1 MAVKVDMSSVLEFI
15 KNSKEPVNKAQI
27 LEATGYSGDFKYC
40 IKTLKARHEEL
51 ETVGTK
57 FTAAYIWKPAKP
69 LYSEIRN
76 PEGYKDSTAGKAI
89 ANVMRVT
96 GNGRYPMRQHFGEVW
111 TNSSVR
117 DNAEGLLVVSANG
130 GVCVGYNVYPEFKAF
145 IKKDF
150 CFKWNDKNGW
160 HYVSLINPINVYE
173 NYIGKRIMSVPEELM
188 DNLRTEIAK
197 VFPISGEVEEKIVE
211 VEKVVEKEV
220 PVEVE
225 KVVEKIVEKEVPV
238 EVEKIIEKP
247 TDPREIELAVLKAQ
261 NEIYEL
267 LIFGKTN
274 LNLNKKEAI

>member
-1 MAVKVDMSSVLEFI
+1 MAAVKVDMSSVLEFI

-51 ETVGTK
+51 ETVGNK

-69 LYSEIRN
+69 LYSEMKN

-89 ANVMRVT
+89 ANVMRSS

-111 TNSSVR
+111 SNSSVR
-117 DNAEGLLVVSANG
+117 DNAEGLLVISANG
-130 GVCVGYNVYPEFKAF
+130 GVCIGYNVYPEFKAF

-150 CFKWNDKNGW
+150 CFKWNDKKGW
-160 HYVSLINPINVYE
+160 HYISLINPINVYE
-173 NYIGKRIMSVPEELM
+173 NYIGKCIMSVPEELM
-188 DNLRTEIAK
+188 DTLRTEVAK
-197 VFPISGEVEEKIVE
+197 IFPISVEIEEKIVE

-220 PVEVE
+220 PVE
-225 KVVEKIVEKEVPV
+225 KIVEKIVEKEVPV
-238 EVEKIIEKP
+238 EVEKIVEKP

-274 LNLNKKEAI
+274 LNLSKKEVI